1 MGDIFG
7 SFAMIVNIIA
17 ALLFYGGIM
26 VVVLIMRKL
35 AKDMDSIKRKLSDI
49 EEILQVAPRP
59 GGRS

>member
-7 SFAMIVNIIA
+7 SFAMIVNIVA

-35 AKDMDSIKRKLSDI
+35 AKDMDAVKRKLSDI

-59 GGRS
+59 GVK